1 MNTMNEK
8 IRLQF
13 SWLRG
18 LINSNIE
25 SIRALLMQAKQLE
38 ELANSFSDQGND
50 PQQKAELQRIID
62 NIYGTINSLVSQ
74 TEDLFRQ
81 YTKILQSLDA

>member
-1 MNTMNEK
+1 MSTMNEK
-8 IRLQF
+8 IRWQF
-13 SWLRG
+13 IGLRN

-25 SIRALLMQAKQLE
+25 SIRALLQQATQLE

-81 YTKILQSLDA
+81 YTKILQSLDS

>member
-1 MNTMNEK
+1 MSTMNEK
-8 IRLQF
+8 IRWQF
-13 SWLRG
+13 IGLRN

-25 SIRALLMQAKQLE
+25 SIRALLQQAKQLE

-81 YTKILQSLDA
+81 YTKILQSLDS